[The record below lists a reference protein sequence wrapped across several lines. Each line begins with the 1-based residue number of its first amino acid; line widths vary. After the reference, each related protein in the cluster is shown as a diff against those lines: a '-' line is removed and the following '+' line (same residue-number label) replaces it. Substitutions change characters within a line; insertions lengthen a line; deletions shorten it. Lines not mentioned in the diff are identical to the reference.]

1 MSAPSRLPSDSQS
14 EHFPDC
20 PGAGLPTGPI
30 SCSTERRGHPLL
42 ELDCVCPLGQE
53 VLLPDCWGGG
63 LSGASGVLELGWTEL

>member
-1 MSAPSRLPSDSQS
+1 MSAPSRLPSGSQS

-20 PGAGLPTGPI
+20 PGAGRPTGPI
-30 SCSTERRGHPLL
+30 SCSTERRGHPPL